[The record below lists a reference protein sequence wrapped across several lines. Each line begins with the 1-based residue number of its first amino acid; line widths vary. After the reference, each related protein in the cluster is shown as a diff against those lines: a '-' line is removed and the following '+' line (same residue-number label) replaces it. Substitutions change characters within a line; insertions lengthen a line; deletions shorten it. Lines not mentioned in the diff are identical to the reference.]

1 VSASALP
8 RYSANPTV
16 RAIRGAHFD
25 QFDESSRNGFW
36 GRPFT
41 VTPQSDRMGYRL
53 EGPRLALHT
62 AWEPISEPMCAGTI
76 QVPPGGQPIV
86 LMADRQTTGGYPRIG
101 QVATVD
107 LPLIAQTKAG
117 ETLTFSEVSLE
128 EAQRL
133 YVEREQAIEEVRE
146 GLKHAAH

>member
-1 VSASALP
+1 V
-8 RYSANPTV
+8 
-16 RAIRGAHFD
+16 
-25 QFDESSRNGFW
+25 
-36 GRPFT
+36 
-41 VTPQSDRMGYRL
+41 
-53 EGPRLALHT
+53 
-62 AWEPISEPMCAGTI
+62 CAGTI
-76 QVPPGGQPIV
+76 QVPPEGLPIV

-133 YVEREQAIEEVRE
+133 YVEREKTIEEVRE